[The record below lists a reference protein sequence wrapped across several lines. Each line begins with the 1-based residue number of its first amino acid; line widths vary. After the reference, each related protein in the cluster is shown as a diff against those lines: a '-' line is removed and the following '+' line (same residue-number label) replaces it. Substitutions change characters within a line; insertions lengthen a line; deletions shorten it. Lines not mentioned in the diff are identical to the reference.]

1 MKRFLAIVIG
11 LIAGFIVISGIE
23 WISGQIF
30 SLPDNIDINNYE
42 EMKKAM
48 ESMPFGALLFILF
61 AYVAGSF
68 TAGLVA
74 AKISAQNPK
83 IQGLIL
89 GGIFTVMGIINIT
102 MIPHPVWFMVFSL
115 LIYIPCVFLGIMV
128 AGMISGKSNN

>member
-42 EMKKAM
+42 EMRKAM
-48 ESMPFGALLFILF
+48 ENMPFGAFLFIVF

-68 TAGLVA
+68 TAGFVA
-74 AKISAQNPK
+74 AKISAQNP
-83 IQGLIL
+83 
-89 GGIFTVMGIINIT
+89 IINIT

-115 LIYIPCVFLGIMV
+115 LIYLPCVFLGIMV